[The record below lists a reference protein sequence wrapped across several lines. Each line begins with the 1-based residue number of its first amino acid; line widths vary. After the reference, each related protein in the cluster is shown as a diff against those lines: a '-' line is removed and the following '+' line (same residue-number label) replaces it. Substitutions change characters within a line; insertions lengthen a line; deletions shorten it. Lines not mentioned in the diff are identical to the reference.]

1 MFDLKS
7 FVFLCKFLYFCLLV
21 FFLLAITLE
30 DNQRQI
36 VFMTSKKKKKKK
48 KKRYDTETLSIDKEY
63 FCGKM
68 KNDIDNVHQKPK
80 KRYSEIGL
88 SKSL

>member
-1 MFDLKS
+1 
-7 FVFLCKFLYFCLLV
+7 
-21 FFLLAITLE
+21 
-30 DNQRQI
+30 
-36 VFMTSKKKKKKK
+36 MTSTTTK

-80 KRYSEIGL
+80 KRNSEIGL

>member
-1 MFDLKS
+1 
-7 FVFLCKFLYFCLLV
+7 
-21 FFLLAITLE
+21 
-30 DNQRQI
+30 
-36 VFMTSKKKKKKK
+36 MTSK

-80 KRYSEIGL
+80 NRYSEIGL